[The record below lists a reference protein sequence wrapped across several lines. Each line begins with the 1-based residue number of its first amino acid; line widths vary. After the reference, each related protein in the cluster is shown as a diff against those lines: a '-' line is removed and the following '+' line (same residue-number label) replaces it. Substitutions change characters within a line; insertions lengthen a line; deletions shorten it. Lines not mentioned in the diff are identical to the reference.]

1 MQERVQKFIS
11 QAGRASRREAE
22 SFIKSGQVLIN
33 GRKAKLGDKV
43 DPQTDEVKVY
53 GKIVKPAEENIYI
66 LLNKPK
72 GYMVTK
78 SDNLGRRTVFAL
90 LPKEIRTK
98 VWNIGRLDF
107 ATEGLLLLTNDGELT
122 QMLSHPK
129 YEHEKE
135 YEAQVRDLPTSSQL
149 EKLKSGME
157 LKTGLASPA
166 KAKVKNNRVYI
177 TIHEGKKHQV
187 RNMFLKVGLELTN
200 LKRIRIGKLFL
211 PENLNVGQWKKI
223 KKTDII

>member
-1 MQERVQKFIS
+1 
-11 QAGRASRREAE
+11 
-22 SFIKSGQVLIN
+22 
-33 GRKAKLGDKV
+33 
-43 DPQTDEVKVY
+43 
-53 GKIVKPAEENIYI
+53 
-66 LLNKPK
+66 
-72 GYMVTK
+72 
-78 SDNLGRRTVFAL
+78 
-90 LPKEIRTK
+90 
-98 VWNIGRLDF
+98 
-107 ATEGLLLLTNDGELT
+107 
-122 QMLSHPK
+122 
-129 YEHEKE
+129 
-135 YEAQVRDLPTSSQL
+135 
-149 EKLKSGME
+149 ME